1 MKDESKIRVSDLPII
16 FVENPI
22 SRSFINVLIE
32 KNILDT
38 EIIYLNKTFSLGF
51 LEKLYFKSR
60 NYYPRYFLNDN
71 DLNYLIDQIE
81 DFFELSRGFIGS
93 IYKFDNIYKFNNI
106 YKINSNSINS
116 KESMK
121 FFNNHS
127 SSLYLNANHEIL
139 REIFDTNKSFF
150 HIHPGYLP
158 KVKGADGSLH
168 SIDKFGEI
176 GCSFFEMTKKIDEG
190 KILKR
195 INRNFNKLKLSKLA
209 KYKVKDLY
217 RIWFSFFDPALR
229 AYMYKNL
236 IETNLDMNDKLLFKK
251 YNHEESNYYSFVN
264 ENDLN
269 NIFYKIFK

>member
-1 MKDESKIRVSDLPII
+1 MRVSDLPII

-22 SRSFINVLIE
+22 SRSFINVLVE

-38 EIIYLNKTFSLGF
+38 EIIYLNKTFSFGF
-51 LEKLYFKSR
+51 LEKFYFKSR
-60 NYYPRYFLNDN
+60 NYYPRLFLQDSN
-71 DLNYLIDQIE
+71 LNYLIDQIE
-81 DFFELSRGFIGS
+81 DFFELNRGFVGS
-93 IYKFDNIYKFNNI
+93 IYKFDNIYKFKNI
-106 YKINSNSINS
+106 HKINSNSINS
-116 KESMK
+116 QDSIE
-121 FFNNHS
+121 FFKNHS
-127 SSLYLNANHEIL
+127 GSHYLNANQEIL
-139 REIFDTNKSFF
+139 REIFESKKFFF

-195 INRNFNKLKLSKLA
+195 INLNFTKLKLNKLA

-229 AYMYKNL
+229 AYMYKNS
-236 IETNLDMNDKLLFKK
+236 IETNLDIKDKLLFKT
-251 YNHEESNYYSFVN
+251 YNDEESKYYSFIN
-264 ENDLN
+264 ENELK
-269 NIFYKIFK
+269 NIFLKIFK